1 MMRSHVMLHLAAIA
15 VLLIGGFLVTTSVG
29 GVAYAQVEQPSYGEG
44 PGLTGAQQL
53 PATGGGDVYAQ
64 VEGPSYGEGPG
75 LTGAQQLPATGGV
88 MGVPTS
94 IVVSLGALALLLG
107 VAGVARMRR
116 R

>member
-1 MMRSHVMLHLAAIA
+1 MRSHVMLHLAAIA

-53 PATGGGDVYAQ
+53 PATGG
-64 VEGPSYGEGPG
+64 
-75 LTGAQQLPATGGV
+75 V
-88 MGVPTS
+88 MGVSTI
-94 IVVSLGALALLLG
+94 IVVSLGAVALLIG
-107 VAGVARMRR
+107 VAGVVRMRR